1 MNLTKLFNFKYFYQ
15 NLKKSKGIAIVF
27 ALVLPVINFFIFLT
41 RNLNTNNTAIMSM
54 RDLSVINIILM
65 FVGPIVLSF
74 LLFGYM
80 LKKKNVDFI
89 ASLPISR
96 KSIFFT
102 NTFMGILMI
111 LAINLINAIVLIILN
126 YTNVFATP
134 LALIFDH
141 FLLWSIIYVF
151 IFVTC
156 NLAIISSGNMLTSL
170 IVTCLL
176 LCFVP
181 FSKDLYVIY
190 RDRNNTNIKLKCDY
204 DECKLKDYICYSSD
218 CENDLKNNV
227 YNLNVSS
234 EGKADKTIY
243 PYYFASKIV
252 LGGSATIYDKSAI
265 LLTFLTSIVY
275 IVAGYFMFKK
285 RNFEDCETS
294 FKNLVAH
301 GIVKAM
307 VLLPIIAIIIESR
320 YYEDFAIVIII
331 LLLCLYYA
339 IYDFLTLKKI
349 SFAKS
354 ALFSF
359 LIIVLIE
366 VGACFTLRS
375 LKETTEIIKVSDI
388 KKLYVQGPFGKADY
402 INDRKIIN
410 FLISNIQD
418 ENSYRK
424 ASDKFYR
431 IYFKTNNGTYSI
443 STWLNRKVYKEFL
456 NLISKSDEICA
467 SVKDIN
473 KDKVFAVSING
484 YAIKDKEII
493 LDLIDKTVN
502 SKSFSELMS
511 TNSDNDTNIALYY
524 YESHVIK
531 TNNIPTKLSKEL
543 EEYVV
548 LEYQKILKAE
558 IEKQIKKKK
567 VDDIYV
573 SISDYRG
580 FNNLKLNDDEL
591 DFVTSSSSKE
601 IVYYIK
607 DNLDEK
613 VDLNK
618 PYVSIDCYIGENIFP
633 FYTNNVDKLENL
645 ISKLSDKISFDSLEE
660 ADVDE

>member
-54 RDLSVINIILM
+54 RDLSGINIILM
-65 FVGPIVLSF
+65 FVVPIVLSF

-126 YTNVFATP
+126 YTNVFAAP

-252 LGGSATIYDKSAI
+252 LGRSATIYDKSAI

-320 YYEDFAIVIII
+320 YYEDFAMVIII
-331 LLLCLYYA
+331 LLLCLYYV

-366 VGACFTLRS
+366 VGACFTLRT

-388 KKLYVQGPFGKADY
+388 EKLYVQGPFGKADY

-456 NLISKSDEICA
+456 NLISKSGEICA